1 MQVAVIGSGPAGFYA
16 AARILQKVHNAKV
29 DMYEQLPTPFGLVR
43 YGVAPDHPEVKVRYT
58 LSLFSLLALTLLQN
72 CQDRFNEVAASDRF
86 KFIGNVAVGKDI
98 SLATLRPHYD
108 AFLFAY
114 GASKDKTL
122 GVPGEDLGGIYSAR
136 AFVGWYNGLP
146 EYADLNPDLT
156 VGEEAVVVGN
166 GNVALDVAR
175 VLLSGVDRL
184 RTTDITEYALAALS
198 KSRVRHVTV
207 IGRRGPSQ
215 AAFTIKEVRE
225 LLALSGIGFDL
236 KEPDLLPG
244 SDFISTLPKLE
255 QRKYRTAQLLRK
267 GASTSLREA
276 ERWWSLQSM
285 ASPAAFTGQ
294 DGQVASVTLSRT
306 EFVDQEQR
314 FDPAAKVRST
324 GEEFQLPCSLAFR
337 SIGYESSSISGLDTE
352 LGIQFDGKRGVLP
365 NDAYG
370 RVVEPPLMP
379 SLMTGKHIPGC
390 YSAGWVKRGPTGV
403 IASTMDDAF
412 ATADT
417 IIEDWEGKRPF
428 LNGDSDVVDT
438 VGWDAVKESDAARRL
453 AKVVDWA
460 DWKAIDA
467 AERQRGQ
474 ANGKEREKF
483 GTVREML
490 QVLK

>member
-1 MQVAVIGSGPAGFYA
+1 M
-16 AARILQKVHNAKV
+16 
-29 DMYEQLPTPFGLVR
+29 
-43 YGVAPDHPEVKVRYT
+43 
-58 LSLFSLLALTLLQN
+58 
-72 CQDRFNEVAASDRF
+72 
-86 KFIGNVAVGKDI
+86 
-98 SLATLRPHYD
+98 
-108 AFLFAY
+108 
-114 GASKDKTL
+114 
-122 GVPGEDLGGIYSAR
+122 PGEDLGGIYSAR

-146 EYADLNPDLT
+146 EYADLNPDLM

-244 SDFISTLPKLE
+244 SGFISTLPKLE

-267 GASTSLREA
+267 GSRTSLREA
-276 ERWWSLQSM
+276 KRWWSLQSM

-306 EFVDQEQR
+306 EFVDHEQR

-324 GEEFQLPCSLAFR
+324 GEGFQLPCSLAFR
-337 SIGYESSSISGLDTE
+337 SIGYESSSIPGLDTE

-428 LNGDSDVVDT
+428 LNSNSDVVDT
-438 VGWDAVKESDAARRL
+438 IGWDAVKGSDAARRL
-453 AKVVDWA
+453 AKVVNWT

-490 QVLK
+490 QVLG